1 MYRSIEWLFYD
12 LQQSNIVLLISQ
24 RMIKD
29 NEDDSELNEAN
40 NQYSI
45 DVKESDLDIDEC
57 IMN

>member
-45 DVKESDLDIDEC
+45 DVKESDLNIDEC